1 MNIISQLIWTSC
13 TILLLT
19 NCQSNSANETT
30 DESDC
35 LLGTPV
41 AILSD
46 TMANVSNHS
55 FEVTGQNSVEKA
67 SLSNQVQLEFLQS
80 GCENITQEFRMYLPQ
95 GDYTQQHDT
104 LWVQKAAE
112 TFWTLGGQNTD
123 QQSEFFKR
131 FGMMLQTYSSAV
143 QFNEPLTLEHL
154 LGQGMFFIM
163 EKTGTANEGVI
174 SVEIFQRV
182 E

>member
-1 MNIISQLIWTSC
+1 MLIGIS
-13 TILLLT
+13 ILLLT
-19 NCQSNSANETT
+19 NCDSNNTDAKT

-41 AILSD
+41 PILSD
-46 TMANVSNHS
+46 TMMNVSNHS
-55 FEVTGQNSVEKA
+55 FEAEGQNSIEKA
-67 SLSNQVQLEFLQS
+67 NLANQVQLEFLQS
-80 GCENITQEFRMYLPQ
+80 GCENITQEFRFLLPQ

-104 LWVQKAAE
+104 VWVQKAAE
-112 TFWTLGGQNTD
+112 TFWTLGGYNTD
-123 QQSEFFKR
+123 QQAEFFKR
-131 FGMMLQTYSSAV
+131 FGMMLQSYSSAV

-163 EKTGTANEGVI
+163 EKTGTEDEGVI
-174 SVEIFQRV
+174 SVEIFQRI